1 MLCNTDGRASMH
13 NEKIIS
19 LILVMQCFHPFIL
32 HSSDSSSACFIS
44 LPPPPFSYANNL
56 YVPFHYI
63 PKPSLW
69 SSSFSPSWQ
78 LSPQHPLSIKSIF
91 PPLPMSRPSQLS
103 AQSLFLYISK
113 PLDLTCLSD
122 LLLPHPVH
130 PGHSL

>member
-1 MLCNTDGRASMH
+1 MLCNTDGSANMH

-32 HSSDSSSACFIS
+32 HSSDSSSVCFIS
-44 LPPPPFSYANNL
+44 LPPPPSLMPIIFMCPFTTSLNL
-56 YVPFHYI
+56 LCGHPLF
-63 PKPSLW
+63 LLAG
-69 SSSFSPSWQ
+69 SPH
-78 LSPQHPLSIKSIF
+78 HPLSIKSIF

-122 LLLPHPVH
+122 LLLPHPAH